1 AVESFL
7 KGIYEKHSRV
17 RVIMSGAGTSAFIG
31 DALAPELAKQ
41 HKGNVTFDAV
51 ATTDIV
57 SNPESYFVRDMP
69 TILVS
74 FARSGNGPE
83 RVAAATLGEKI
94 VDASYK
100 VVMTGN
106 KDGQL
111 AEIIKGVERSLTNVT
126 QE

>member
-1 AVESFL
+1 MKAILADKKDAVESFL

-57 SNPESYFVRDMP
+57 SNMETYFLRDMQKIMVLFERLGYS
-69 TILVS
+69 TYLVYMCECCV
-74 FARSGNGPE
+74 NL
-83 RVAAATLGEKI
+83 VAC
-94 VDASYK
+94 
-100 VVMTGN
+100 
-106 KDGQL
+106 
-111 AEIIKGVERSLTNVT
+111 
-126 QE
+126 